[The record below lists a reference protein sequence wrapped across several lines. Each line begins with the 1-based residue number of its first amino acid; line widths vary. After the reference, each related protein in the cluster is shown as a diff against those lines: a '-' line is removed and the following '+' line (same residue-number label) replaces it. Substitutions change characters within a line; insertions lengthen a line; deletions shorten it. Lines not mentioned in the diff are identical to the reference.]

1 MKMQKSKLLS
11 DLISTKLFLGP
22 ESASGFRAIKCA
34 CCNDHSP
41 RGGFKFE
48 NNYVIYNCFNCGI
61 SLVHEEFS
69 AKFNRN
75 TKNILSAF
83 GITEAEL
90 TDISNSIF
98 FSSTIDDHEPEISL
112 ADLRKPNFATPE
124 VALPNSCYLLGN
136 DAHYDLQIPILEYLE
151 SRQIDPIKNKLMYSL
166 DPNFLR
172 RVIIPFWKDEKI
184 IYWQARAI
192 DRIKRRYL
200 NCIISKEAVLYGYS
214 ELYRWSSAPLFV
226 TEGVF
231 DAMQVN
237 GVSILGSV
245 INQTKLQLL
254 NKSKRRLVFVIDRD
268 ENGHKLGK
276 FALDNNWEIT
286 FVDINADDIN
296 DSINKFGKLFTI
308 YSLMKNISSKNINFE
323 KLESRLNLD
332 LHILDKKLRTNKWM
346 R

>member
-1 MKMQKSKLLS
+1 
-11 DLISTKLFLGP
+11 
-22 ESASGFRAIKCA
+22 
-34 CCNDHSP
+34 
-41 RGGFKFE
+41 
-48 NNYVIYNCFNCGI
+48 
-61 SLVHEEFS
+61 
-69 AKFNRN
+69 
-75 TKNILSAF
+75 
-83 GITEAEL
+83 
-90 TDISNSIF
+90 
-98 FSSTIDDHEPEISL
+98 
-112 ADLRKPNFATPE
+112 
-124 VALPNSCYLLGN
+124 
-136 DAHYDLQIPILEYLE
+136 
-151 SRQIDPIKNKLMYSL
+151 MYSL

-184 IYWQARAI
+184 IYWQARTI
-192 DRIKRRYL
+192 DRIKQRYL

-226 TEGVF
+226 AEGVF